1 MSLFLFSLLLSVV
14 LGGQNLAFPDY
25 SLAGNRPSQKS
36 CNTGS
41 PVVLNLWISE
51 CPRKCQRSSD
61 VLMSWASQPLTF
73 LLCSSGL
80 LGDLASLSLG
90 LRHAF
95 GLTAT
100 FCWPREIQCKMSTEA
115 PYPPVCPE
123 RCCLHR
129 RLSEPSG
136 NAEHRCKILTPWS
149 LLIQAN
155 QRNARIAKPE
165 ID

>member
-51 CPRKCQRSSD
+51 YPRKCQRSSN

-80 LGDLASLSLG
+80 PGDPASLSLG

-100 FCWPREIQCKMSTEA
+100 FSADQGRFSVKCQQR
-115 PYPPVCPE
+115 
-123 RCCLHR
+123 HR
-129 RLSEPSG
+129 
-136 NAEHRCKILTPWS
+136 ILQSVLRGAAYTGGFLNRQEMQSVDVKSWH
-149 LLIQAN
+149 LGLFWFRQTKEM
-155 QRNARIAKPE
+155 QE
-165 ID
+165 